1 MKIIDLTVPLYDGLQ
16 SFPGHPKITVIDFV
30 SHAFSASRYIAPC
43 RGFASKLVVM
53 SDHGGTHLDAPFHFF
68 EDGLTIDEVPLE
80 KTVGE
85 AVFIDVSDKKHDKVI
100 TAAMLE
106 KRLKKDHS
114 EVRQDDIVLIRAWD
128 GEWNGP
134 GFHNVAGLGLSAAKW
149 LTERKVKAVGVDLSN
164 ADTTSDMSR
173 PSHMQLLGNAI
184 GIMENLVNLDKLTK
198 KRFFFAGIPL
208 KIKGLSG
215 SPIRAIAI
223 EEW

>member
-1 MKIIDLTVPLYDGLQ
+1 MKIIDLTLPLYDGLQ
-16 SFPGHPKITVIDFV
+16 SFPGHPKVTVLDFV
-30 SHAFSASRYIAPC
+30 THSFSAPRYTAPC
-43 RGFASKLVVM
+43 RGYASKLIMM

-68 EDGLTIDEVPLE
+68 EDGMTIDEVPLE
-80 KTVGE
+80 RTVGD
-85 AVFIDVSDKKHDKVI
+85 AVFIDVSDKKHGKAI

-106 KRLKKDHS
+106 KRLKKDKS
-114 EVRQDDIVLIRAWD
+114 EVRPGDIVLIRAWD
-128 GEWNGP
+128 GEWNGA
-134 GFHNVAGLGLSAAKW
+134 GFHSTAGLDISAARW
-149 LTERKVKAVGVDLSN
+149 ITEHKVKAVGVDLSN

-173 PSHMQLLGNAI
+173 PAHLQLLGNAI
-184 GIMENLVNLDKLTK
+184 GIMENLVNFDKLSQ

>member
-1 MKIIDLTVPLYDGLQ
+1 MKIVDLTLPLYDGLQ

-30 SHAFSASRYIAPC
+30 THSFSAPRYIAPC
-43 RGFASKLVVM
+43 RGYASKLIMM
-53 SDHGGTHLDAPFHFF
+53 SDHSGTHLDAPFHFF
-68 EDGLTIDEVPLE
+68 ENGLTIDEVPLE
-80 KTVGE
+80 RTVGE
-85 AVFIDVSDKKHDKVI
+85 AVFIDVSDKRHDKTI

-106 KRLKKDHS
+106 KRLKKDQN
-114 EVRQDDIVLIRAWD
+114 EVREGDIVLIRTWD

-134 GFHNVAGLGLSAAKW
+134 GFHTAAGLGLSAAKW
-149 LTERKVKAVGVDLSN
+149 LTGRKVKAVGIDLSN

-184 GIMENLVNLDKLTK
+184 GIMENLVNLDQLSK

>member
-1 MKIIDLTVPLYDGLQ
+1 MKIVDLTVQLYDGLQ
-16 SFPGHPKITVIDFV
+16 SFPGHPKITVIDFMT
-30 SHAFSASRYIAPC
+30 HAFSAPRYLPPC
-43 RGFASKLVVM
+43 RGYASKLIMM
-53 SDHGGTHLDAPFHFF
+53 SDHSGTHLDAPFHFF
-68 EDGLTIDEVPLE
+68 ADGLTIDEVPLE

-85 AVFIDVSDKKHDKVI
+85 AVFIDVSDKKHDQTI

-106 KRLKKDHS
+106 KRLKKDKN
-114 EVRQDDIVLIRAWD
+114 EVREGDIVLIRAWD

-134 GFHNVAGLGLSAAKW
+134 GFHACAGLGLSAAKW
-149 LTERKVKAVGVDLSN
+149 LMKRKVKAVGIDLSN
-164 ADTTSDMSR
+164 LDTSSDMSR
-173 PSHMQLLGNAI
+173 PSHIQLLGNAI
-184 GIMENLVNLDKLTK
+184 GIMENLANLDQLSK